1 MQIRVETTKI
11 IPDCDSR
18 EVKMQ
23 LCGSRLGRVPCQ
35 SKLQRKNAGTSSW
48 PSWISHFTGSF
59 VGHSPS
65 EMLCPPALFRKGED
79 GRKKKR
85 EVLHLFRCYTH
96 THRKV
101 WQMCAQIHHSHLNS
115 FKTCKILSS
124 WIGPVLLMMNVEELG
139 TNSPRHSSLSVT
151 GNRQKHR
158 IAFTFTPMAAPCV
171 TAWLFRTCSC
181 LAHLH
186 FTEQVP
192 CLPNVFHAGTV
203 VKLLSVPAHCP
214 PRLAIPRRAE
224 NTKAGRI
231 GPTPG

>member
-1 MQIRVETTKI
+1 MIVVA
-11 IPDCDSR
+11 S
-18 EVKMQ
+18 
-23 LCGSRLGRVPCQ
+23 LSAVPQ
-35 SKLQRKNAGTSSW
+35 SCRTPLQTDDNENKK
-48 PSWISHFTGSF
+48 
-59 VGHSPS
+59 
-65 EMLCPPALFRKGED
+65 E
-79 GRKKKR
+79 RKKKKDR
-85 EVLHLFRCYTH
+85 FYIYTDGTH
-96 THRKV
+96 THTPRKV

-115 FKTCKILSS
+115 FKTCRILSS
-124 WIGPVLLMMNVEELG
+124 WIGPVLLMMNVEELS
-139 TNSPRHSSLSVT
+139 TNSPRHSSLSVA

-192 CLPNVFHAGTV
+192 CLPNLFHAGTV
-203 VKLLSVPAHCP
+203 VKLLSIPAHCP
-214 PRLAIPRRAE
+214 PRLATPRRAE

>member
-1 MQIRVETTKI
+1 M
-11 IPDCDSR
+11 P
-18 EVKMQ
+18 
-23 LCGSRLGRVPCQ
+23 
-35 SKLQRKNAGTSSW
+35 
-48 PSWISHFTGSF
+48 
-59 VGHSPS
+59 HSPMKTRRR
-65 EMLCPPALFRKGED
+65 EKRKRTGFTSIQM
-79 GRKKKR
+79 
-85 EVLHLFRCYTH
+85 VHTH
-96 THRKV
+96 TPRKV

-115 FKTCKILSS
+115 FKTCRILSS
-124 WIGPVLLMMNVEELG
+124 WIGPVLLMMNVEELS
-139 TNSPRHSSLSVT
+139 TNSPRHSSLSVA

-192 CLPNVFHAGTV
+192 CLPNLFHAGTV
-203 VKLLSVPAHCP
+203 VKLLSIPAHCP
-214 PRLAIPRRAE
+214 PRLATPRRAE